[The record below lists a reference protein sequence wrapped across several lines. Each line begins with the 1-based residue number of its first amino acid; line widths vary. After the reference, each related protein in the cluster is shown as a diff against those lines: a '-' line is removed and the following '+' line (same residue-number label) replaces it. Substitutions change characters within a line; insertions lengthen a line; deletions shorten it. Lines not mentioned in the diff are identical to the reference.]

1 MTLLQSTSNN
11 DTFQGY
17 WNTFFERA
25 IDYLPLLLSGLIS
38 AFIILLLGLWV
49 IKILKRLLNGI
60 FVRRNV
66 DVSIRTFI
74 GHLANWGL
82 KIVLFI
88 AVISQ
93 LGVQTS
99 SFIAILGAAGLAI
112 GLSLQGSLS
121 NFAGGVLILTLK
133 PFRVGD
139 YIASSKG
146 VEGTVMVIDIFNTK
160 LNTGENLTVVVPNG
174 ELSNSSITNYTSTG
188 VRRSMIDIRVSYD
201 ADLKRAREIL
211 LGVATSNTLALTDP
225 APQVVVTNLAESW
238 ITLSVRVSATN
249 AHFWTMHEQLL
260 IGCKTA
266 LEEAGIDI
274 PYPQREVHHKGIAE
288 KS

>member
-1 MTLLQSTSNN
+1 MMLLQTTRNSE
-11 DTFQGY
+11 TFEGH
-17 WNTFFERA
+17 WNAFLERV
-25 IDYLPLLLSGLIS
+25 IDNLPLLLSGLIS
-38 AFIILLLGLWV
+38 AIIILILGLWF
-49 IKILKRLLNGI
+49 IKLLMRLLDRI

-66 DVSIRTFI
+66 DVSIRTFV
-74 GHLANWGL
+74 GRLLNWGL
-82 KIVLFI
+82 KIILFI
-88 AVISQ
+88 VVISQ

-160 LNTGENLTVVVPNG
+160 LNTGENLMVVVPNG
-174 ELSNSSITNYTSTG
+174 ELSNSSITNYTATG
-188 VRRSMIDIRVSYD
+188 TRKSMIDVRVNYN
-201 ADLKRAREIL
+201 ADLKRAKEIL
-211 LGVATSNTLALTDP
+211 AGVALSNPLALTDP

-249 AHFWTMHEQLL
+249 ANFWTMHEQLL
-260 IGCKTA
+260 MECKAA
-266 LEEAGIDI
+266 LEQAGIDI
-274 PYPQREVHHKGIAE
+274 PYPQRDIHHIGKTE
-288 KS
+288 NV

>member
-1 MTLLQSTSNN
+1 MVLLQTTSNN
-11 DTFQGY
+11 DTFSGY
-17 WNTFFERA
+17 WNAFFERV
-25 IDYLPLLLSGLIS
+25 IDYLPGLLSGLIS
-38 AFIILLLGLWV
+38 AIIILILGLWV
-49 IKILKRLLNGI
+49 IKFLMRLLNRI

-66 DVSIRTFI
+66 DVSIRTFV
-74 GHLANWGL
+74 GHLLNWGL
-82 KIVLFI
+82 KIMLFI
-88 AVISQ
+88 VVISQ

-146 VEGTVMVIDIFNTK
+146 FEGTVMVIDIFNTK
-160 LNTGENLTVVVPNG
+160 LNTGENLLVVVPNG
-174 ELSNSSITNYTSTG
+174 ELSNSSITNYTATG
-188 VRRSMIDIRVSYD
+188 TRRSMIDIRVNYN
-201 ADLKRAREIL
+201 ADLKRARELL
-211 LGVATSNTLALTDP
+211 LGVATSNPLALTDP

-238 ITLSVRVSATN
+238 VTLSVRVSATN

-260 IGCKTA
+260 IDCKAA
-266 LEEAGIDI
+266 LEGAGIDI
-274 PYPQREVHHKGIAE
+274 PYPQRDIHLSGNGE
-288 KS
+288 SS

>member
-1 MTLLQSTSNN
+1 MIIQTTRNSE
-11 DTFQGY
+11 TFEGH
-17 WNTFFERA
+17 WNAFFERV

-38 AFIILLLGLWV
+38 AIIILVLGLWA
-49 IKILKRLLNGI
+49 IKFLMRLLDRI

-66 DVSIRTFI
+66 DVSIRTFV
-74 GHLANWGL
+74 GHLLNWGL
-82 KIVLFI
+82 KIILFI
-88 AVISQ
+88 VVISQ

-160 LNTGENLTVVVPNG
+160 LNTGENLMVVVPNG
-174 ELSNSSITNYTSTG
+174 ELSNSSITNYTATG
-188 VRRSMIDIRVSYD
+188 TRRSMIDVRVNYNT
-201 ADLKRAREIL
+201 DLRQAKEVL
-211 LGVATSNTLALTDP
+211 LGVATSNPLALTDP
-225 APQVVVTNLAESW
+225 PPQVVVTNLAESW

-249 AHFWTMHEQLL
+249 AQFWTMHEQLL
-260 IGCKTA
+260 MNCKVA
-266 LEEAGIDI
+266 LQQAGINI
-274 PYPQREVHHKGIAE
+274 PYPQRDVHHIDKAE
-288 KS
+288 KA